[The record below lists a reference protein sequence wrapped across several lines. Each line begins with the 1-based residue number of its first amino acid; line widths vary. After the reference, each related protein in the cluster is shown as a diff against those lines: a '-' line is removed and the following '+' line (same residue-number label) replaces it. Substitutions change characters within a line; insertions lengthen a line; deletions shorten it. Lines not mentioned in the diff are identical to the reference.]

1 MYPVNGDFYSFTD
14 AFEEASSRQE
24 KKYSDND
31 SKKAALDQVRRQ
43 FRSFLAA
50 LSIEY
55 SSLKHPKQLSNFR
68 DAEDS
73 KKDDVVAEYI
83 THCKNVAYS
92 FNSDGFNFAVDF
104 ICNWKKREFKRMR
117 RRKFFIEEKTK
128 YQEIISAIKSNMNAL
143 GYSSEVIFQQECM
156 FWHNIAS
163 YSSYG
168 VLDFLDISVLLGKNG
183 KLREISN
190 SLSGTEVD
198 DLIYVNNLVCQ
209 DYIKFQEKWLRR
221 IEKALQYRCA
231 FASKISSDP
240 DMEDFLK
247 LISTSLCS
255 GSYDD
260 DSFSSLDLKS
270 QEKLDAAEIES
281 LHKGMNLI
289 LTIANCINTPKLEK
303 PIGSEE
309 LYDQILEEELLQ
321 TEKT

>member
-1 MYPVNGDFYSFTD
+1 MNSDFYSFAD
-14 AFEEASSRQE
+14 AFEEASSRQG

-68 DAEDS
+68 DEEDS
-73 KKDDVVAEYI
+73 NRDDVVAEYI

-92 FNSDGFNFAVDF
+92 FNSDGFIFAVDF
-104 ICNWKKREFKRMR
+104 ICNWKNREFKRMR
-117 RRKFFIEEKTK
+117 KRKFFLEEKAK
-128 YQEIISAIKSNMNAL
+128 YQEIISAIKSNMDAL
-143 GYSSEVIFQQECM
+143 GYSSEKIFQQECM

-163 YSSYG
+163 HSSYN
-168 VLDFLDISVLLGKNG
+168 VLDFLDISTLLGRRG

-190 SLSGTEVD
+190 SLSGTEED

-209 DYIKFQEKWLRR
+209 DYIKFQEKWLLR
-221 IEKALQYRCA
+221 IEKALQYRCD
-231 FASKISSDP
+231 FANKVSSGP
-240 DMEDFLK
+240 DVEDFLK
-247 LISTSLCS
+247 LISTGLCS
-255 GSYDD
+255 GSLDD
-260 DSFSSLDLKS
+260 DFFSSIDLKS
-270 QEKLDAAEIES
+270 QEKLDAAEIEF
-281 LHKGMNLI
+281 LHERMDLI
-289 LTIANCINTPKLEK
+289 LTVANCINTPKLEK

-321 TEKT
+321 TEKS